1 MKKLIWAMAA
11 LSFTPVWAYLPP
23 DLSLRRTELVQILP
37 YSQVARLQAWVAE
50 QSVLLSPAEYLEK
63 LYAQFPDHS
72 VAWTFYA
79 SWEYLDLLEKTQQG
93 YDQRDDDLA
102 RGEELLTSYIER
114 CNEALRAD
122 ATPAQPVPLQLAV
135 PGTRP
140 EIEEGDDHLRIFR
153 VLPWPERGYTRG
165 QVLELL
171 EAARADL
178 NQLQTQRTRLEEAK
192 KSFVG
197 RQDVWTAWLTDVAES
212 SQKFTQAQYMKP
224 YDDLLPPAPK
234 GVP

>member
-63 LYAQFPDHS
+63 LYARFPDHS

-122 ATPAQPVPLQLAV
+122 ATPAQPVPLRLAV
-135 PGTRP
+135 PGLVPRLKRAMTTSGFSECCPGLSAATPGARYWNCWKRP
-140 EIEEGDDHLRIFR
+140 EPI
-153 VLPWPERGYTRG
+153 
-165 QVLELL
+165 
-171 EAARADL
+171 
-178 NQLQTQRTRLEEAK
+178 
-192 KSFVG
+192 
-197 RQDVWTAWLTDVAES
+197 
-212 SQKFTQAQYMKP
+212 
-224 YDDLLPPAPK
+224 
-234 GVP
+234 